1 MNNYKKILLL
11 LEKCDINIKDN
22 NNKTSFFYL
31 KNTKIKNLLLTKNQ
45 KEEISNKKL
54 NKEKITKQNKN
65 TKYKFL
71 DILPNKKNFQLSME

>member
-1 MNNYKKILLL
+1 MNNYKIILLL
-11 LEKCDINIKDN
+11 LEKCDKNIKDN
-22 NNKTSFFYL
+22 NNKTPFFYL

-71 DILPNKKNFQLSME
+71 DILLNKKNLQLSME